1 MLFRMVPKLILLLN
15 RVLMSFRAVLFQM
28 VSKPVEI
35 SESSSTC
42 FRAVRLLC

>member
-1 MLFRMVPKLILLLN
+1 M
-15 RVLMSFRAVLFQM
+15 LFQM
-28 VSKPVEI
+28 VPKPVEI